1 MSGWSLEAGWDARP
15 LAGEVA
21 LVTGSLGGLGR
32 PLCRGLAAAGAS
44 VAVQHRSR
52 PDEASEFA
60 EELRGAGIAT
70 TVVQAD
76 MTDWDGVASM
86 YTQIAQALGPVSL
99 LVNNAGLMR
108 KQKFADLTLE
118 AWQETID
125 ADLTGT
131 FIATRHA
138 LISMLEAGRGVI
150 VNVASQLA
158 FKGAHDYVAYSAAKG
173 GVIAFTHALAREVG
187 PAIRVNAIAPGPI
200 ETPMTDAYTTPEWV
214 AERTSGMVLR
224 RLGHPDEV
232 VSAVIFLASP
242 GAELMHG
249 QTIHLNGGGVMA

>member
-1 MSGWSLEAGWDARP
+1 MSGWSLHEGWNPRP

-32 PLCRGLAAAGAS
+32 ALCRGIAAAGAS
-44 VAVQHRSR
+44 VAVQHRGR
-52 PDEASEFA
+52 LDEATKFA
-60 EELRGAGIAT
+60 AELSSAGIAT

-76 MTDWDGVASM
+76 LTDWDGVASM
-86 YTQIAQALGPVSL
+86 YAHIAQTLGPVSL

-108 KQKFADLTLE
+108 KQAFANLTLE

-125 ADLTGT
+125 VDLTGT

-138 LISMLEAGRGVI
+138 VTGMREAGRGVI

-158 FKGAHDYVAYSAAKG
+158 FKGAHDYVAYSAAKS
-173 GVIAFTHALAREVG
+173 GVIGFTRALAREIG
-187 PAIRVNAIAPGPI
+187 PTIRVNAIAPGPI
-200 ETPMTDAYTTPEWV
+200 ETPMTDVYTTPEWV
-214 AERTSGMVLR
+214 AERTSGLVVG
-224 RLGHPDEV
+224 RLGKPDEV
-232 VSAVIFLASP
+232 VAAVVFLASP

-249 QTIHLNGGGVMA
+249 QTIHLNGGGIMA